1 MEISK
6 SQLPINSKG
15 KTAIVTGGSRGI
27 GAAIVKE
34 LIDDGCNVIIN
45 HRRSVGKGAA
55 QVKKMIAYA
64 EEKGVYARSVLGD
77 ISVRRDVE
85 KMFKALESDFEQID
99 YLILNAGQTPFK
111 EFQDFNKEDW
121 KILLNTNLVGNV
133 GCVQGVLPMMK
144 EGGSIVFITSTGS
157 RRVMPQY
164 PMGVIKA
171 ALEHLVRYLDYELN
185 SKGIRVNGVCGG
197 LVKTDTFEQ
206 LEQVWPGLMQM
217 LEIRER
223 NYVLEPSEIA
233 SVVGFLCSDKSRAI
247 QGSVILADR
256 GITLE

>member
-1 MEISK
+1 MELSENQVPKNI
-6 SQLPINSKG
+6 KG

-45 HRRSVGKGAA
+45 HRRNVGKGAA
-55 QVKKMIAYA
+55 QVKQLIKYA
-64 EEKGVYARSVLGD
+64 EEKGVHACNVLGD
-77 ISVRRDVE
+77 LSVRRDVE
-85 KMFKALESDFEQID
+85 KMFKNLQNDFQQID
-99 YLILNAGQTPFK
+99 HLILNAGQTPFK
-111 EFQDFNKEDW
+111 EFQEFNKEDW

-133 GCVQGVLPMMK
+133 MMQ

-157 RRVMPQY
+157 RRVMPHY

-171 ALEHLVRYLDYELN
+171 ALEHLVRYLDFELH

-206 LEQVWPGLMQM
+206 LEQVWPGFMQM
-217 LEIRER
+217 LEIRKR
-223 NYVLEPSEIA
+223 DFVLDPSEIA
-233 SVVGFLCSDKSRAI
+233 SVVSFLCSDKSRAI

>member
-1 MEISK
+1 MELSQG
-6 SQLPINSKG
+6 QLPNNIKG

-45 HRRSVGKGAA
+45 HRRNVGKGAA
-55 QVKKMIAYA
+55 QVKQLIEYA
-64 EEKGVYARSVLGD
+64 EEKGVYACSVLGD
-77 ISVRRDVE
+77 LSVRRDVE
-85 KMFKALESDFEQID
+85 KMFKGLQSDFQQVD

-121 KILLNTNLVGNV
+121 KILLDTNLVGNV
-133 GCVQGVLPMMK
+133 GCVQGVIPMMK

-157 RRVMPQY
+157 RRVMPHY
-164 PMGVIKA
+164 PMGVMKA
-171 ALEHLVRYLDYELN
+171 ALEHLVRYLDYELHN
-185 SKGIRVNGVCGG
+185 KGIRVNGVCGG

-206 LEQVWPGLMQM
+206 LEQVWPGFMHM
-217 LEIRER
+217 LEIRKR
-223 NYVLEPSEIA
+223 DFVLDPSEIA
-233 SVVGFLCSDKSRAI
+233 SVVSFLCSDKSRAI